1 MQYVAYGGFRSVEYG
16 ATSGI
21 PQGSILGPLLFNIF
35 VNDIVNCIQVSCL
48 LYADDLKIFNTVSSL
63 EDCVTLQDSLA
74 RICNWCTRNKL
85 YLNVSKCNVMTY
97 TTSARPVIFDYNVD
111 GAVLQRPDTLADLG
125 VIFDKEL
132 TFVPHVN
139 NVVAKSFKTLGF
151 IIRMSRDFSNICTLK
166 ILYYAFVRSK
176 LEYASLVWNPHYNT
190 HIDALES
197 VQRRFVKLLWFKSDG
212 VYPEVGFPQQ
222 ELLARFS
229 INSLVTRREYFSLVF
244 LYNIIHNNIHCQDI
258 LSQLNFRVPNLNSRS
273 SQTFYLGIPHS
284 NVLKFS
290 PLHTMCNNYNK
301 SCGLFDIFHSSI
313 NDIKKLFNPT

>member
-1 MQYVAYGGFRSVEYG
+1 
-16 ATSGI
+16 
-21 PQGSILGPLLFNIF
+21 
-35 VNDIVNCIQVSCL
+35 
-48 LYADDLKIFNTVSSL
+48 
-63 EDCVTLQDSLA
+63 
-74 RICNWCTRNKL
+74 
-85 YLNVSKCNVMTY
+85 MTY

-111 GAVLQRPDTLADLG
+111 GAVLQRPDTLIDLG

-151 IIRMSRDFSNICTLK
+151 IIRMSRDISNICTLK

-222 ELLARFS
+222 ELF
-229 INSLVTRREYFSLVF
+229 FFFF
-244 LYNIIHNNIHCQDI
+244 LFI
-258 LSQLNFRVPNLNSRS
+258 
-273 SQTFYLGIPHS
+273 
-284 NVLKFS
+284 
-290 PLHTMCNNYNK
+290 
-301 SCGLFDIFHSSI
+301 
-313 NDIKKLFNPT
+313 